1 MEQLRVG
8 VIGCGYWG
16 PNLIRNLVSLP
27 SSDVIAV
34 ADLNSKRLQHMKDLY
49 PQLVTVHDYCQLFS
63 MDLDA
68 VVISTPPATHFRI
81 AKECLEQ
88 DLHCLVE
95 KPLTLSSNEAL
106 ELTKLAK
113 ARSLKLMV
121 GHTFEYNPAVRML
134 KDIVDSGE
142 LGEIYYINTVRVNLG
157 LFQLNLNV
165 LWDLAPHDISIL
177 HYVLGQKPT
186 SIHAHGEA
194 CILDGKH
201 DIAYLYMQFPSDVIA
216 HTHVSWLDPNKVRR
230 ITVVGSKKMLVYD
243 DVENVEKIKIYDKGV
258 EAPPYTD
265 TFGDFHFSYRYG
277 DVTIP
282 YIRFT
287 EPLTI
292 ECQHFVDSIINDAEP
307 QSNGESGL
315 DVVRVLEAAQRSLE
329 SAGTVQ
335 QIRYAGEGDSVLVP
349 TFSEKL
355 TKVASC

>member
-1 MEQLRVG
+1 
-8 VIGCGYWG
+8 
-16 PNLIRNLVSLP
+16 
-27 SSDVIAV
+27 
-34 ADLNSKRLQHMKDLY
+34 MKSLY
-49 PQLVTVHDYCQLFS
+49 PQLLTVHDYCQFFS

-68 VVISTPPATHFRI
+68 VIISTPPATHYRI

-88 DLHCLVE
+88 GLHCLVE
-95 KPLTLSSNEAL
+95 KPLTLSSFDAL
-106 ELTKLAK
+106 DLVKIAK
-113 ARSLKLMV
+113 ERSLKLMT

-177 HYVLGQKPT
+177 HYVLGERPT
-186 SIHAHGEA
+186 SVYAHGED
-194 CILDGKH
+194 CIIDGKH
-201 DIAYLYMQFPSDVIA
+201 DVAYLYMQFPSDVIA
-216 HTHVSWLDPNKVRR
+216 HAHVSWLDPNKVRR
-230 ITVVGSKKMLVYD
+230 TTVVGSKKMLVYD

-265 TFGDFHFSYRYG
+265 TFGDFNFSYRYG

-292 ECQHFVDSIINDAEP
+292 ECQHFIDSIMHDTEP

-329 SAGTVQ
+329 SGGTSQ
-335 QIRYAGEGDSVLVP
+335 QIQYVGAGDSIVVP

-355 TKVASC
+355 AKVASC